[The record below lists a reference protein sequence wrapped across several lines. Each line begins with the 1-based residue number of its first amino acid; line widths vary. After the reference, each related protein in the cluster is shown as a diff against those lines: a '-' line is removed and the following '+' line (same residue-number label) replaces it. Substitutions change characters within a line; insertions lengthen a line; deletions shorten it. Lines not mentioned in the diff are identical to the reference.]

1 MRRWVSSQSYR
12 VAIGAVIDARKQA
25 GFTQRN
31 LATCLGKPPSFVAKI
46 ETGERRLDLVEFVAI
61 ARALNIEPADLIE
74 RVSRTI
80 PGRVE
85 I

>member
-1 MRRWVSSQSYR
+1 MRVS
-12 VAIGAVIDARKQA
+12 
-25 GFTQRN
+25 
-31 LATCLGKPPSFVAKI
+31 KPPSFVAKI